1 MRRVVRA
8 LLMAVAGVAAFS
20 LMWVLAYRF
29 VDPPATFLML
39 RDRWRGTPVD
49 YRPIDLAAMG
59 RHLPRAVIG
68 AEDAHFCYHHGF
80 DLEAME
86 QAWKR
91 NASGGRL
98 RGGSTISQ
106 QTAKNAFLWPGRTLL
121 RKGIEAWFTLW
132 IELLWGKPRIMEAY
146 LNIVELGRGI
156 YGVEAAARH
165 YFGKPAAGLSRTEAA
180 RIAAI
185 LPQPVK
191 RDAGS
196 PGRYTRRYASRIEK
210 RARVVANEGI
220 DACLRAGRSSQ

>member
-8 LLMAVAGVAAFS
+8 LLMAVAGLAACS
-20 LMWVLAYRF
+20 LLWVMAYRF

-39 RDRWRGTPVD
+39 RDRWRGIAVD
-49 YRPIDLAAMG
+49 YRPVDLAEMG

-121 RKGIEAWFTLW
+121 RKGLEAWFALW
-132 IELLWGKPRIMEAY
+132 IELLWGKPRIMETY

-165 YFGKPAAGLSRTEAA
+165 YFGKPAARLTRTEAA

-191 RDAGS
+191 RDAAS

-220 DACLRAGRSSQ
+220 DACLRTGRNSQ